1 MFYTKFTN
9 HIIMQPL
16 KLHCVHKNNEKLCL
30 LEIQIHYAHVTPLIC
45 QFSNV
50 SQKGSAVSQPSLF
63 LGKPVSTVHVSSS
76 LSKSSQAIYWIVCV
90 NACPGSTLSS
100 LVWHYILPIVQNKHH
115 IWPSPGSGSSLT
127 FHSFWE
133 IISLGWTAVQ
143 ATFNDDERLVASL
156 QSARCVGYQFPKR
169 CSFLPHSPNGSA
181 DFVLFVSIALSTIPL
196 SLLVPNIAP
205 CWHGRLHSWILG
217 LDLLNLSL

>member
-30 LEIQIHYAHVTPLIC
+30 LEIQIHYDHVTPLIC
-45 QFSNV
+45 QVSNV

-63 LGKPVSTVHVSSS
+63 LGKPVSAARVSSS
-76 LSKSSQAIYWIVCV
+76 LSKSSQAISWIVCV

-115 IWPSPGSGSSLT
+115 IWPPPGSGSSPT

-143 ATFNDDERLVASL
+143 ATFNDDEQLVASL
-156 QSARCVGYQFPKR
+156 QSAQLCWLSVPSHGAPPTPILQMAQQTL
-169 CSFLPHSPNGSA
+169 CC
-181 DFVLFVSIALSTIPL
+181 LSTSHYPPFL
-196 SLLVPNIAP
+196 FLFLFQT
-205 CWHGRLHSWILG
+205 
-217 LDLLNLSL
+217 